1 MPVPV
6 DELTTDDRFPIKP
19 DTNEYCALSFLVAH
33 REYGFTPR
41 EIADRTALSKTA
53 VSNTMA
59 RLFEYGLIE
68 RADNVYY
75 VDPSRASELKRRLE
89 SLDSL
94 VQFFESAPDD
104 SYAEEVWKRELP
116 IFDPDA
122 KADAPEEDSETVE
135 AQAEALIADIED
147 CRRTE

>member
-6 DELTTDDRFPIKP
+6 DELTSDDRFPIKP
-19 DTNEYCALSFLVAH
+19 DTNEYHVLGFLVAH
-33 REYGFTPR
+33 REYGYTPR

-75 VDPSRASELKRRLE
+75 VDPSRGSELKRRLE

-104 SYAEEVWKRELP
+104 SYAEKGWEQELP
-116 IFDPDA
+116 TFDPDA
-122 KADAPEEDSETVE
+122 KADSPEEDSETAE

>member
-6 DELTTDDRFPIKP
+6 DELTSDDRFPIKP
-19 DTNEYCALSFLVAH
+19 DTNEYCALSFLFAH

-41 EIADRTALSKTA
+41 EIADRTALNKTA
-53 VSNTMA
+53 ISSTMA

-75 VDPSRASELKRRLE
+75 VDPIRASELKRRLE

-94 VQFFESAPDD
+94 IHLFESAPDD
-104 SYAEEVWKRELP
+104 SYAEKGWEQELP
-116 IFDPDA
+116 TFDPDE
-122 KADAPEEDSETVE
+122 KADASEGKSEPVE
-135 AQAEALIADIED
+135 AQAEALIEDIVD

>member
-6 DELTTDDRFPIKP
+6 DELTSDDRFPIKP
-19 DTNEYCALSFLVAH
+19 DTNEYRVLSFLVAH
-33 REYGFTPR
+33 REYGYTPR
-41 EIADRTALSKTA
+41 EIAARTALNKTA
-53 VSNTMA
+53 VSSTMA

-75 VDPSRASELKRRLE
+75 VDPSRASKLKRRLE

-104 SYAEEVWKRELP
+104 SYAEKGWEQELP
-116 IFDPDA
+116 TFDPESVSYNGSRQLLSIGHILN
-122 KADAPEEDSETVE
+122 KIDS
-135 AQAEALIADIED
+135 
-147 CRRTE
+147 